1 MFFTIDPS
9 NGVPIYEQIVRQ
21 VKFAVASGVLVAGQM
36 VPSVRQLSNEL
47 AVNPNTL
54 SRAYLQLQD
63 DKVLESLRGRGLAV
77 RADALARCVKARQTL
92 LSERLRSVLDEAI
105 GAGLSADD
113 VRELVED
120 QLSQLATV

>member
-1 MFFTIDPS
+1 MIFTIDPS

-21 VKFAVASGVLVAGQM
+21 IKFAVANGVLVAGQM

-77 RADALARCVKARQTL
+77 RADALARCEKARRML
-92 LSERLRSVLDEAI
+92 LSERLRGALVEAL
-105 GAGLSADD
+105 GAGLAASE
-113 VRELVED
+113 VRDLVEE
-120 QLSQLATV
+120 QLGQLTTA